1 MILRSAAEL
10 ESRFHEL
17 GQGDVFLGPLPAKH
31 LRGAAAADLLERGV
45 RCVPS
50 VLCQLLA
57 RSKAAQA
64 FVLKPWMAPH
74 TRVIARRAELMDAVG
89 YCAQHGIGAVVTK
102 QEGMHCG
109 HGIRRWESAEALYSA
124 VAFTDAVYPLVL
136 QPFRPDI
143 ADVRVIPTE
152 VGGAFG
158 GKNIHYV
165 DVAAALLARKAAR
178 PVRIVQ
184 SRAEV
189 LLASGPTSGTVMR
202 VKVGAK
208 RNGRITAVQAAG
220 MHSLDKDQRLTYD
233 LERGRNGKES
243 ACPEAL
249 LDRFYYLAETFN
261 SSVFGLSNSWENM
274 PV

>member
-10 ESRFHEL
+10 DSRFHDL
-17 GQGDVFLGPLPAKH
+17 GPGDVFLGLLPAKH

-109 HGIRRWESAEALYSA
+109 HGIRRWESAEALYNA
-124 VAFTDAVYPLVL
+124 VAFTDAAYPLVL

-143 ADVRVIPTE
+143 ADVRVIRVGDYVEAYTRTNPFNFRANLAA
-152 VGGAFG
+152 GGASAPVAVDASMETLCRAVMDRGRFPYAHIDLHLGEG
-158 GKNIHYV
+158 GACHVSEI
-165 DVAAALLARKAAR
+165 ALDGGIAGAGISRGELNRRK
-178 PVRIVQ
+178 Q
-184 SRAEV
+184 
-189 LLASGPTSGTVMR
+189 
-202 VKVGAK
+202 
-208 RNGRITAVQAAG
+208 AV
-220 MHSLDKDQRLTYD
+220 
-233 LERGRNGKES
+233 LERMVNE
-243 ACPEAL
+243 
-249 LDRFYYLAETFN
+249 F
-261 SSVFGLSNSWENM
+261 
-274 PV
+274 